1 MGKAQTMEKEFESNI
16 ADGLE
21 ASGWTYSGEANC
33 DGWASELAL
42 FPEDVIHWLSTQ
54 YPGEYRKAIP
64 ETLTGPAL
72 RAAEVKLCKRIA
84 SVLAMKV
91 QVDSMTGKEKNGLLG
106 VLRAGFEYAQT
117 GRPAAKFGPLA
128 SFQPANPALTKV
140 QESYNANRL
149 RVIRQVYFDTQ
160 SRQTIDLVLTVNG
173 VPVITMELKTDNTQS
188 AKDGIEQYMTSRVPS
203 KTTPL
208 LMPGRCLVHFVVSN
222 QVVEMTSLLA
232 GRDTKFLPFNQGK
245 NGHSGN
251 PPSETGSPTDFLWRQ
266 VLTPASLLRILQS
279 YALRET
285 SGQLVFPRFHQ
296 LRATEKVTADV
307 VKRGAGGR
315 YLIWH
320 SAGSG
325 KTKTIAWLAHRLART
340 YDAEG
345 VKVFDSVIVI
355 SDRQVLDGQLRRAV
369 GLLGAAKG
377 FVVAVGEKSGPK
389 NPVLRQA
396 LEEGD
401 HLITCTLQ
409 SFPEVMKHIEG
420 REDLMGR
427 RWCVIADEAHSS
439 QTGDSALSLRKLLA
453 DQDVPDD
460 EEISNDDL
468 LLAQGKAVALT
479 SNMTF
484 IALTATPK
492 HRTLQMFGTQDEQG
506 HWHAFDTYTMAQA
519 IEEGFI
525 LDVLTRYST
534 YDMFASVRD
543 DKNTEALV
551 DQGKAV
557 KEIVKFVRL
566 HRTAIAQKVQIV
578 IEHFRANVASSLNGR
593 AKAMVVTEGRQA
605 AVRWSKEMNAYL
617 AKKGYNDMTTLVA
630 FSATVKDNG
639 VEYTERG
646 MNKVVDTAKHFH
658 ENDDAKVLI
667 VANKYQTGFD
677 EPLLCAMYVD
687 KNLSGIAAIQ
697 TLSRLN
703 RAFPNKPLPVVL
715 DFVNSAAEIQA
726 AFADYYTDAHVEQ
739 ETDPNALY
747 DLGARID
754 AAGYYTEQE
763 LLDISDSYIT
773 DHDGEDLAKLVSI
786 PVDRWR
792 EDVNYADS
800 SAKVEA
806 AMEFKSGLRK
816 YANAWDFLSQ
826 VIDYQDPFLQ
836 RRAIVARLLERQ
848 LHLDSLVDNVDVSSV
863 ALTGIAH
870 IQREDGN
877 YSLSEGNDDPL
888 QPSQYDGEPKHETGA
903 EQVALDEVIDEVN
916 RLFSASGVNLGS
928 GSGATWTRAVWGVLS
943 SDPEVIAMSKEN
955 TPEQLAASPKF
966 HDKVDEAMVTVAA
979 ESAAMTQAAMSD
991 LDLSTGITDSLAK
1004 VMVVAN
1010 SVHA

>member
-21 ASGWTYSGEANC
+21 SSGWVYSGEANC
-33 DGWASELAL
+33 DGWDPELAL
-42 FPEDVIHWLSTQ
+42 YPEDVIHWLSTQ
-54 YPGEYRKAIP
+54 YDVEYRKAIP
-64 ETLTGPAL
+64 ETLAGPAL
-72 RAAEVKLCKRIA
+72 RSAEMKLCKRLA
-84 SVLAMKV
+84 SVLAMKA

-106 VLRAGFEYAQT
+106 VLRSGFEYAQT
-117 GRPAAKFGPLA
+117 GRPAARFGPLA
-128 SFQPANPALTKV
+128 SFKPANPALTKV
-140 QESYNANRL
+140 QESYKANRL

-173 VPVITMELKTDNTQS
+173 VPVITMEVKTDNTQS

-232 GRDTKFLPFNQGK
+232 GRDTKFLPFNLGN
-245 NGHSGN
+245 NGHAGN
-251 PPSETGSPTDFLWRQ
+251 APSETGSPTDFLWRQ
-266 VLTPASLLRILQS
+266 VLMPASLLRILQS

-307 VKRGAGGR
+307 VRRGAGGR

-377 FVVAVGEKSGPK
+377 FVVAVGENSGPK

-453 DQDVPDD
+453 DQDIPED

-492 HRTLQMFGTQDEQG
+492 HRTLQMFGSQDDQG
-506 HWHAFDTYTMAQA
+506 HWHAFDTYSMAQA

-566 HRTAIAQKVQIV
+566 HRTAIAQKVKIV
-578 IEHFRANVASSLNGR
+578 IEHFRANVASSLDGR

-617 AKKGYNDMTTLVA
+617 AQQGYDDMTTLVA

-639 VEYTERG
+639 EEYTERG
-646 MNKVVDTAKHFH
+646 MNKVADTARHFH

-715 DFVNSAAEIQA
+715 DFINSAAEIQA
-726 AFADYYTDAHVEQ
+726 AFADYYTDAHIEQ

-754 AAGYYTEQE
+754 AAAYYTEQE

-773 DHDGEDLAKLVSI
+773 DRDGEVLAKLVSV

-806 AMEFKSGLRK
+806 AMDFKSGLRK

-826 VIDYQDPFLQ
+826 VIDYQDPLLQ

-848 LHLDSLVDNVDVSSV
+848 LHLDSLVDKVDVSSV

-877 YSLSEGNDDPL
+877 YSLTEGNNDPL
-888 QPSQYDGEPKHETGA
+888 QPSQYDGEPKHETGT
-903 EQVALDEVIDEVN
+903 EQVALDEAVDEVN

-928 GSGATWTRAVWGVLS
+928 GSGATWTKAVWGVLS
-943 SDPEVIAMSKEN
+943 ADPEVIAMSKEN

-991 LDLSTGITDSLAK
+991 VDLASGITDSLAK
-1004 VMVVAN
+1004 VMVVAH
-1010 SVHA
+1010 SAAV